1 MFTADIVVSFWTS
14 VFWLS
19 TAGVLFVYVGYPV
32 LIWTAARLFGR
43 TPTPFDESRDSLPVV
58 SIIIAAHNEETVIRE
73 RIQNLLALDY
83 PSDRLEILIAS
94 DGSTDRTCE
103 LVREFSAPHL
113 RLLDFAA
120 NRGKAAVLND
130 AFAIARGD
138 IAVLSDANTMMD
150 AQAVRRLV
158 QWFADERVGVVCG
171 RLVLIDPQTGSNAD
185 GLYWKYETFLKNCEA
200 RLGALLGA
208 NGALY
213 AIRRSL
219 YPTLSQRIAVDDFV
233 VPLLARINS
242 GCRIEYRHPRGCFRR
257 DTAGSPLRVRAPL
270 THWRRW
276 VPKPRPAVAAAESV
290 ARVGRRFV
298 PLAQAAAL
306 DMPVLPRRR
315 ARRERRAQRCRAV
328 SARSSDAGIPLP
340 GRGTWLPLATARLD
354 PQGRAPSDDVYGD
367 EPGAAG
373 GILHLGRAAAGR
385 HVGTHRSDECWRRRL
400 NRASSVASVRAP
412 QPTRRRSSL
421 DTTTQ
426 RRVASSLSVALSV
439 GNRPSSRPSS
449 AFPHRSPSVEQIVLE
464 SSYGQLSSPP
474 HA

>member
-103 LVREFSAPHL
+103 LVREFSTPHL

-242 GCRIEYRHPRGCFRR
+242 GCRIEYDTRAVAFEETPPEVHSEFARR
-257 DTAGSPLRVRAPL
+257 SRIGAGGFQSLALLWPLLNPLRG
-270 THWRRW
+270 W
-276 VPKPRPAVAAAESV
+276 V
-290 ARVGRRFV
+290 
-298 PLAQAAAL
+298 
-306 DMPVLPRRR
+306 
-315 ARRERRAQRCRAV
+315 AV
-328 SARSSDAGIPLP
+328 SFLSHKLLRWICPFFL
-340 GRGTWLPLATARLD
+340 
-354 PQGRAPSDDVYGD
+354 V
-367 EPGAAG
+367 GA
-373 GILHLGRAAAGR
+373 L
-385 HVGTHRSDECWRRRL
+385 
-400 NRASSVASVRAP
+400 VA
-412 QPTRRRSSL
+412 
-421 DTTTQ
+421 
-426 RRVASSLSVALSV
+426 SVALSGAGLYRLALVMQVSLYLVAALGYRWPQLASIHKAARLPTMFTAMNLALLAGFFTWVARRQGGTWARTARTSV
-439 GNRPSSRPSS
+439 G
-449 AFPHRSPSVEQIVLE
+449 A
-464 SSYGQLSSPP
+464 G
-474 HA
+474 A